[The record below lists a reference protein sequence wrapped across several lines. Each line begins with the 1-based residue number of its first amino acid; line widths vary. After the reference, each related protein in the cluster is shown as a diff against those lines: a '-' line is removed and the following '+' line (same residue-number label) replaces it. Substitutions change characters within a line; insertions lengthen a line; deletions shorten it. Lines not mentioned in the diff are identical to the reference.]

1 MSISV
6 RAEHIGSFLRP
17 AELLEARSQPHADP
31 ERVRA
36 LEDAHI
42 KRVISRQKELGFQVF
57 TDGETRRR
65 NFMSDFTDAV
75 AGFDLADA
83 TPRSWY
89 SESGP
94 SPGQWRRQCQSGNH
108 QMRM

>member
-1 MSISV
+1 MSIST

-17 AELLEARSQPHADP
+17 AELLEERRQPNPDH
-31 ERVRA
+31 ERVRV

-42 KRVISRQKELGFQVF
+42 KRVLSRQKELGFQVF

-75 AGFDLADA
+75 DGFDLA
-83 TPRSWY
+83 
-89 SESGP
+89 
-94 SPGQWRRQCQSGNH
+94 
-108 QMRM
+108 